1 MLIGIS
7 GKIGS
12 GKDTLARLIQYAS
25 CKIDKGELSA
35 TDALDHWEDGLQGN
49 KRFDAVWQVR
59 KYGEKL
65 KQIASMLTGIPREK
79 FEDQQF
85 KTTCL
90 GPEWNYWEDDYHP
103 DGTFDAMRQHG
114 MTVREFLQKLG
125 NDALR
130 FKLHQAVWTNALFS
144 EFTPECNWIISDMR
158 YPNEAECIKGRGG
171 IVVRITRPNNPYP
184 ESAHISET
192 ALDDYKFDYEIKNEG
207 SIEDLVIKAGALL
220 MLANNQDGTNRGYPW

>member
-1 MLIGIS
+1 MIIGIS

-12 GKDTLARLIQYAS
+12 GKDTLARAILYNAS
-25 CKIDKGELSA
+25 KTVSGDRYYVDAQEWIDNFISESNISS
-35 TDALDHWEDGLQGN
+35 WEI
-49 KRFDAVWQVR
+49 R

-85 KTTCL
+85 KSTEL
-90 GPEWNYWEDDYHP
+90 GPEWDS
-103 DGTFDAMRQHG
+103 

-144 EFTPECNWIISDMR
+144 EFTPESNWIISDMR
-158 YPNEAECIKGRGG
+158 YPNEAECIKEKGG
-171 IVVRITRPNNPYP
+171 IVVRIVRPSNPYP
-184 ESAHISET
+184 ESTHISET

-207 SIEDLVIKAGALL
+207 TIEDLVIKAGALL
-220 MLANNQDGTNRGYPW
+220 MLANNQDGTNRGYPR

>member
-1 MLIGIS
+1 MLIGTS

-12 GKDTLARLIQYAS
+12 GKDTFAKAVLYNASKLVSGDQYYV
-25 CKIDKGELSA
+25 
-35 TDALDHWEDGLQGN
+35 DAQEWMDNFTNESNISD
-49 KRFDAVWQVR
+49 WQIK

-85 KTTCL
+85 KSTCL
-90 GPEWNYWEDDYHP
+90 GIEWNYWKDDYHP
-103 DGTFDAMRQHG
+103 DGTFDGMHQYG

-144 EFTPECNWIISDMR
+144 EFTPECNWVISDMR
-158 YPNEAECIKGRGG
+158 YPNEAECIKDRGG
-171 IVVRITRPNNPYP
+171 IVVRIVRPSNPYP
-184 ESAHISET
+184 ESTHISET

-207 SIEDLVIKAGALL
+207 TIEDLVIKAGALL
-220 MLANNQDGTNRGYPW
+220 MLANNQDGTNRGYPL